1 LDSFAYPQRNLP
13 GRAEDWGRAVEAQ
26 QRILS
31 KEVRQ
36 VNQAWENSA
45 RATGG
50 QLAVIA
56 SQIDTVTAQQDELAG
71 QQASLEDLLARVEDA
86 SKVFATP
93 TGGIWTG
100 TGWAPSAPQVTAQ
113 SRSGRF
119 RVSVGG
125 SASGGTVVFT
135 FQTTGYPR
143 DRALG
148 GSTAA
153 ARERVTSFGGA
164 SMIGSAFK
172 SWIIE
177 LTPLTDYVFS
187 AQANSPDN
195 FTSVIAPYLQVE
207 PLL

>member
-1 LDSFAYPQRNLP
+1 MSNYVFPPRDLP
-13 GRAEDWGRAVEAQ
+13 GRADAWGRAVE
-26 QRILS
+26 QRDAVKT
-31 KEVRQ
+31 KELTQ
-36 VNQAWENSA
+36 VSQDLNNSL
-45 RATGG
+45 RAVGG
-50 QLAVIA
+50 QLAVIG
-56 SQIDTVTAQQDELAG
+56 SQVDIIAG
-71 QQASLEDLLARVEDA
+71 QQASLADLLARVEDA

-100 TGWAPSAPQVTAQ
+100 TGWAPSAPQVTAR

-135 FQTTGYPR
+135 FQTTGFPR

-148 GSTAA
+148 GSTEA

-195 FTSVIAPYLQVE
+195 STSVIAPYLQVE